1 MYENQKWVPVASLF
15 GLLGSAIPRSLKTE
29 ILHTLT
35 AFARSPEVAA
45 PMWHTLEMAQ
55 LLNTR
60 ASNSGGRIGGL
71 SLASEGSIQVQKSAD
86 RCVLY

>member
-60 ASNSGGRIGGL
+60 ASNSHW
-71 SLASEGSIQVQKSAD
+71 QKKYTGTEQMHID
-86 RCVLY
+86 GNE